1 MGEAGALIVELVE
14 VGSLDPRVPVTANR
28 SVSLVVGHDENNV
41 WFGGRSEEVG
51 EKKSENQ

>member
-28 SVSLVVGHDENNV
+28 SVSLVVGHDETNV